1 MKRGTL
7 KKMIG
12 EYRKSLI
19 RPEMMDDRY
28 QAKLMRSREQI
39 NLRYEKGKRALYAKK
54 SLTDEARGKA
64 FERLQ
69 SRISEA
75 RERLRPL
82 ERICERRSQRE
93 MVKILQLTRSKPSA
107 NSRRRVAA

>member
-1 MKRGTL
+1 MKRETL

-12 EYRKSLI
+12 EYRKSLV
-19 RPEMMDDRY
+19 RPEMVDDRY

-54 SLTDEARGKA
+54 SMTDEARGKA

-69 SRISEA
+69 ARIAEA
-75 RERLRPL
+75 RARLRPL
-82 ERICERRSQRE
+82 ERICDRRGQKE
-93 MVKILQLTRSKPSA
+93 MVKLLQWTKAKAASPRSRA
-107 NSRRRVAA
+107 GV